1 MQESAIP
8 WFIKFL
14 PKALPWAAKIFP
26 AVVGAVLALILSGDI
41 DKDGKL
47 QISLRTI
54 GLLTAAITIS
64 IYGGATFIEYQ
75 GLVNKSLMVH
85 GTIMFFFAVFGLLF
99 ISVTYQAIALMKGKP
114 LSEIIAEIK
123 SAVIAV
129 LNGKGGEK

>member
-14 PKALPWAAKIFP
+14 PKAIPWAAKIFP

-64 IYGGATFIEYQ
+64 IYGGATFIEYH
-75 GLVNKSLMVH
+75 GLADKSLMMH
-85 GTIMFFFAVFGLLF
+85 GTIMFFFAVFGLLL
-99 ISVTYQAIALMKGKP
+99 ISIVYQSIALLRGKP

-123 SAVIAV
+123 SAIVAI
-129 LNGKGGEK
+129 LNGKSGG